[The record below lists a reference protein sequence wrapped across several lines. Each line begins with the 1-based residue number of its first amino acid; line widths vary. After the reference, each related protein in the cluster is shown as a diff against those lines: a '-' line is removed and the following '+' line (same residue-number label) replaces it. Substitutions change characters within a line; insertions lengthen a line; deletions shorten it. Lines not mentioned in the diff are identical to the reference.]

1 MKIGRLNIS
10 LARRP
15 APKNDQEVGTSAA
28 TSSGASI
35 LFHGEVINTDKVTV
49 ADLVKMRQEDGTASA
64 LYNIMTLPIMA
75 NPWDIEADPEDVDG
89 VQAAFIKDAFSRPSY
104 RGGMTTPFSLVVADA
119 LRAVLEGYRLFE
131 KVYTINPEGKIVYR
145 KIASRDNSTIT
156 LLSDDRGGF
165 NGAKQRAYIG
175 DKYDEVV
182 IPRDKCF
189 LFTFGKEKDWLKGES
204 AFRAAFYHYD
214 KKHRLYYL
222 AHQAVQQFAITP
234 KVGIAPAGVKNQA
247 DIDEAVDVLDSLAVN
262 SSAALPNGWDV
273 KTLGATGR
281 IDPVQLIDHHNAEMA
296 RSILAQFMMLG
307 SGGSTGS
314 WALSNDQSDMFILA
328 LRGLMDNLEEHITA
342 YLVADLI
349 DYNFETPHYPKFRF
363 ADLTTQT
370 TNLVKE
376 SFMKIMD
383 KDPSQVNDFVIDGVV
398 KRMAELLEIE
408 IPEDKKTDDDQ
419 SGSTAA
425 DTQSIAGAIDQTAEI
440 AKQAL
445 NGAQIGSLLDVVNQI
460 AGGQLPFDTGRE
472 TLIAAFPFLTPAD
485 IDKILSPVKNF
496 TPTPQLSR
504 KKGRH
509 FLADERWKRPLT
521 PAETKVNFS
530 SIQKKFNTL
539 ETEFEDK
546 VKPIW
551 DKIKSDTLAR
561 VEKLLEA
568 EDYGAIQDLEI
579 NFADEYRAAI
589 VDAMMDAYNYAKV
602 GAADEMGVR
611 APQTPKETR
620 DLINSQAQQTVDKQF
635 AELKFEITN
644 AVTTAQRKAQL
655 STHVDLAISDVIGT
669 IGTLIGGYYDSKI
682 GITAGIIT
690 TIGINIGRDDAF
702 KANAKNISRYQ
713 YSAIL
718 DDATCAICEDLDGMV
733 LNQQQYD
740 DTVWTPPIHFNC
752 RCIWVEILE
761 DEEEQPEITG
771 VPDSPGGTEAPA
783 LSEHYG
789 HRHKAVA

>member
-1 MKIGRLNIS
+1 MPSLRMMPKVMTLTDAAAARITGLMSQKPGAKALKIGVKKGGCAGMEYTMTWAEEIG
-10 LARRP
+10 
-15 APKNDQEVGTSAA
+15 KFD
-28 TSSGASI
+28 
-35 LFHGEVINTDKVTV
+35 EVIID
-49 ADLVKMRQEDGTASA
+49 
-64 LYNIMTLPIMA
+64 
-75 NPWDIEADPEDVDG
+75 
-89 VQAAFIKDAFSRPSY
+89 
-104 RGGMTTPFSLVVADA
+104 
-119 LRAVLEGYRLFE
+119 
-131 KVYTINPEGKIVYR
+131 
-145 KIASRDNSTIT
+145 
-156 LLSDDRGGF
+156 
-165 NGAKQRAYIG
+165 
-175 DKYDEVV
+175 
-182 IPRDKCF
+182 RDKCF

-204 AFRAAFYHYD
+204 AFRAAYYHYD

-222 AHQAVQQFAITP
+222 AHQAVQQFAIPP
-234 KVGIAPAGVKNQA
+234 KVGIAPSGVKNQS
-247 DIDEAVDVLDSLAVN
+247 DIDEAVDVLDNLAVN

-273 KTLGATGR
+273 KTLQSTGR

-296 RSILAQFMMLG
+296 RSILAHFIMLG

-376 SFMKIMD
+376 SFMKIME
-383 KDPSQVNDFVIDGVV
+383 KDPSQVNDYVIEGVV
-398 KRMAELLEIE
+398 KRMAELLEIQ
-408 IPEDKKTDDDQ
+408 IPEDKKTDNTDQ
-419 SGSTAA
+419 GSTAA
-425 DTQSIAGAIDQTAEI
+425 DIQSVAGAIDQTAEI

-460 AGGQLPFDTGRE
+460 ATGQLPFDTGRE

-485 IDKILSPVKNF
+485 IDKILSPVKDF

-539 ETEFEDK
+539 ETEFEDA

-568 EDYGAIQDLEI
+568 EDYTAIQDLEI

-589 VDAMMDAYNYAKV
+589 VNAMMDAYNYAKV
-602 GAADEMGVR
+602 GAADEMGVK

-620 DLINSQAQQTVDKQF
+620 DLINSQAQQTVDN
-635 AELKFEITN
+635 AEM
-644 AVTTAQRKAQL
+644 
-655 STHVDLAISDVIGT
+655 
-669 IGTLIGGYYDSKI
+669 
-682 GITAGIIT
+682 
-690 TIGINIGRDDAF
+690 
-702 KANAKNISRYQ
+702 RYF
-713 YSAIL
+713 IVHL
-718 DDATCAICEDLDGMV
+718 HRL
-733 LNQQQYD
+733 
-740 DTVWTPPIHFNC
+740 
-752 RCIWVEILE
+752 LE
-761 DEEEQPEITG
+761 PEE
-771 VPDSPGGTEAPA
+771 
-783 LSEHYG
+783 
-789 HRHKAVA
+789 

>member
-15 APKNDQEVGTSAA
+15 TPKTDQEVGTAAA
-28 TSSGASI
+28 TSTGASI
-35 LFHGEVINTDKVTV
+35 LFNGEVINTDKVTV
-49 ADLVKMRQEDGTASA
+49 ADLVKMRKEDGTASA

-89 VQAAFIKDAFSRPSY
+89 VQAKFIKEAFSRPSY
-104 RGGMTTPFSLVVADA
+104 RGGMSTPFSLVIADA

-131 KVYTINPEGKIVYR
+131 KVYAINDDGKIVYR
-145 KIASRDNSTIT
+145 KIASRDNSTISI
-156 LLSDDRGGF
+156 LMDDRGGF
-165 NGAKQRAYIG
+165 NGAKQQAYIG
-175 DKYDEVV
+175 GKFDTVI
-182 IPRDKCF
+182 IPRDRCF
-189 LFTFGKEKDWLKGES
+189 LFTFGKEKNWLTGES
-204 AFRAAFYHYD
+204 AFSAAYYHYD
-214 KKHRLYYL
+214 KKHRAYYL
-222 AHQAVQQFAITP
+222 AHQALQQFAIPP
-234 KVGIAPAGVKNQA
+234 KVGIAPAGTKNQT
-247 DIDEAVDVLDSLAVN
+247 DIDDAVAVLDNLAVN

-273 KTLGATGR
+273 KALTATGR
-281 IDPVQLIDHHNAEMA
+281 VDPLQLIDHHDAAMA
-296 RSILAQFMMLG
+296 RSILAHFIMLG

-314 WALSNDQSDMFILA
+314 WALSSDQSDMFILA

-349 DYNFETPHYPKFRF
+349 DYNFEVPHYPKFRF

-376 SFMKIMD
+376 AFMKIME
-383 KDPSQVNDFVIDGVV
+383 KDPSKVNDFVIEGVV
-398 KRMAELLEIE
+398 KRMAELLEID
-408 IPEDKKTDDDQ
+408 IPEEVKKDDDT
-419 SGSTAA
+419 ST
-425 DTQSIAGAIDQTAEI
+425 TGTEPNSVAGAIDQSAEI

-485 IDKILSPVKNF
+485 IDKILGPVKGF
-496 TPTPQLSR
+496 VPSPELSR

-509 FLADERWKRPLT
+509 FLADARWKRELT

-530 SIQKKFNTL
+530 SLQKKFATL
-539 ETEFEDK
+539 ETEFEDD

-568 EDYGAIQDLEI
+568 EDFGAITELEI

-589 VDAMMDAYNYAKV
+589 VDAMMNAYNYAKV
-602 GAADEMGVR
+602 GAADEMGVK
-611 APQTPKETR
+611 APATPKETK

-655 STHVDLAISDVIGT
+655 STTTDLSVAEVVGT

-682 GITAGIIT
+682 GITAGILT
-690 TIGINIGRDDAF
+690 TLGVNIGRDDAF

-713 YSAIL
+713 YSALL
-718 DDATCAICEDLDGMV
+718 DDATCAICEDLDSMV
-733 LNQQQYD
+733 LDEQQYK

-761 DEEEQPEITG
+761 DETDQPDITG
-771 VPDSPGGTEAPA
+771 VPDAPGGTDAPS
-783 LSEHYG
+783 LSDHYG
-789 HRHKAVA
+789 HRHKVEA

>member
-15 APKNDQEVGTSAA
+15 APKTDQEVGTAAA
-28 TSSGASI
+28 TSTGASI
-35 LFHGEVINTDKVTV
+35 LFNGEVINTDKVTV
-49 ADLVKMRQEDGTASA
+49 ADLVKMRKEDGTASA

-89 VQAAFIKDAFSRPSY
+89 VQAKFIKEAFSRPSY
-104 RGGMTTPFSLVVADA
+104 RGGMSTPFSLVIADA

-131 KVYTINPEGKIVYR
+131 KVYAINDDGKIVYR
-145 KIASRDNSTIT
+145 KIASRDNSTISI
-156 LLSDDRGGF
+156 LMDDRGGF
-165 NGAKQRAYIG
+165 NGAKQQAYIG
-175 DKYDEVV
+175 GKFDTVT
-182 IPRDKCF
+182 IPRDRCF
-189 LFTFGKEKDWLKGES
+189 LFTFGKEKNWLTGES
-204 AFRAAFYHYD
+204 AFSAAYYHYD
-214 KKHRLYYL
+214 KKHRAYYL
-222 AHQAVQQFAITP
+222 AHQALQQFAIPP
-234 KVGIAPAGVKNQA
+234 KVGIAPSGVKNQQ
-247 DIDEAVDVLDSLAVN
+247 DIDDAVAVLDNLAVN
-262 SSAALPNGWDV
+262 SSAALPNGWSV
-273 KTLGATGR
+273 EALSSTGR
-281 IDPVQLIDHHNAEMA
+281 IDPLALIDHHDAAMA
-296 RSILAQFMMLG
+296 RSILAHFIMLG

-314 WALSNDQSDMFILA
+314 WALSSDQSDMFILA

-349 DYNFETPHYPKFRF
+349 DYNFEVPHYPKFRF

-376 SFMKIMD
+376 AFMKIME
-383 KDPSQVNDFVIDGVV
+383 KDPSKVNDFVIEGVV
-398 KRMAELLEIE
+398 KRMAELLEID
-408 IPEDKKTDDDQ
+408 IPEEEKKTDDAQ
-419 SGSTAA
+419 TTTGTEPNSV
-425 DTQSIAGAIDQTAEI
+425 AGAIDQSAEI

-485 IDKILSPVKNF
+485 IDKILQPVKGF
-496 TPTPQLSR
+496 TPSPELSR

-509 FLADERWKRPLT
+509 FLADARWKRELT

-530 SIQKKFNTL
+530 SLQKKFATL
-539 ETEFEDK
+539 ETEFEDD

-551 DKIKSDTLAR
+551 DKIKADTLAR

-568 EDYGAIQDLEI
+568 EDFGAITELEI
-579 NFADEYRAAI
+579 GFADEYRAAI
-589 VDAMMDAYNYAKV
+589 VDAMMNAYNYAKV
-602 GAADEMGVR
+602 GAADEMGVK
-611 APQTPKETR
+611 APATPKETK

-655 STHVDLAISDVIGT
+655 STTVDLSVAEVVGT
-669 IGTLIGGYYDSKI
+669 IGALIGGYYDSKI
-682 GITAGIIT
+682 GITAGILT
-690 TIGINIGRDDAF
+690 TLGVNIGRDDAF

-713 YSAIL
+713 YSALL
-718 DDATCAICEDLDGMV
+718 DDATCEICEDLDGMV
-733 LNQQQYD
+733 LDEQQYK

-761 DEEEQPEITG
+761 DETDQPEITG
-771 VPDSPGGTEAPA
+771 VPDAPGGTEAPS
-783 LSEHYG
+783 LSDHYG
-789 HRHKAVA
+789 HKHKAVA